1 MRIIVPFPAGGA
13 TDIVARALAERM
25 SATWRQPVIVEDIA
39 GATGAIGTAQAA
51 RAPRDGYTLIAG
63 VGTTTA
69 ILKALKPNLA
79 FDPINDFA
87 PISLIA
93 SFPNVLVV
101 RGDFPAGNV
110 KELIEVVKANPGKF
124 TYASSGYGGS
134 LHLAAELF
142 KLTTKT
148 DVVHVPY
155 TGSAP
160 AIRRAGRPRRS
171 YFRYHTVDLAE
182 RSERQAQGAEWQ
194 APAHA
199 DGARIGDRGVVA
211 GSMSAL
217 RASWRRNA
225 RAVIAK
231 IADEIKRTRRSCR
244 SRLARRRATSNTPE
258 EFARFF
264 NADYAKWQRVVKD
277 AGSRRSDGSRSP
289 HLSRYLHHAGKLR
302 LLDVRSPQRARP
314 RWWRSRIAGS
324 QPSCPSLIWRLASSI
339 CCLRASGDPTS
350 AARGR
355 REHHNFRRHRLS
367 GANVPRA
374 HCRIR
379 ENRCRPS
386 SR

>member
-1 MRIIVPFPAGGA
+1 MTTRRLACFAALLLCATNPVQALAQAGATTFPERTVRIIVPFPAGGA

-25 SATWRQPVIVEDIA
+25 SATWKQPVIVENIA

-87 PISLIA
+87 PISLIT

-110 KELIEVVKANPGKF
+110 KELIDVVKANPGKF

-148 DVVHVPY
+148 DIVHVPY

-160 AIRRAGRPRRS
+160 AITALLGG
-171 YFRYHTVDLAE
+171 HVDLIFDTIPSIWPSVQSGKLKALGVASLQRTPTAPEIPAIAE
-182 RSERQAQGAEWQ
+182 TLPGFDVGSWEGIL
-194 APAHA
+194 APAGTPA
-199 DGARIGDRGVVA
+199 PVVARIV
-211 GSMSAL
+211 
-217 RASWRRNA
+217 
-225 RAVIAK
+225 
-231 IADEIKRTRRSCR
+231 DEIKRVAAEPSFVQ
-244 SRLARRRATSNTPE
+244 SLLKLGALATSNTPE
-258 EFARFF
+258 EFAAFI

-277 AGSRRSDGSRSP
+277 AGI
-289 HLSRYLHHAGKLR
+289 K
-302 LLDVRSPQRARP
+302 
-314 RWWRSRIAGS
+314 
-324 QPSCPSLIWRLASSI
+324 
-339 CCLRASGDPTS
+339 T
-350 AARGR
+350 
-355 REHHNFRRHRLS
+355 E
-367 GANVPRA
+367 
-374 HCRIR
+374 
-379 ENRCRPS
+379 
-386 SR
+386 

>member
-1 MRIIVPFPAGGA
+1 MTSPRLWSIDLISGTCTYSTIAGKQRSLGLCKDRSREKNHLIPYCVTDAGVKDAMTTRRLSCFAALLLCAANPVQALAQADATTFPERTVRIIVPFPAGGA

-25 SATWRQPVIVEDIA
+25 SATWKQPVIVENIA

-110 KELIEVVKANPGKF
+110 KELIDVVKANPGKF

-148 DVVHVPY
+148 DIVHVPY

-160 AIRRAGRPRRS
+160 AITALLGG
-171 YFRYHTVDLAE
+171 HVDLIFDTIPSIWPSVQSGKLKALGVASLQRTPTAPEIPAIAE
-182 RSERQAQGAEWQ
+182 TLPGFDVGSWEGIL
-194 APAHA
+194 APAGTPA
-199 DGARIGDRGVVA
+199 PVVARIGD
-211 GSMSAL
+211 
-217 RASWRRNA
+217 
-225 RAVIAK
+225 
-231 IADEIKRTRRSCR
+231 EIKRVAAEPSFVQ
-244 SRLARRRATSNTPE
+244 SLLKLGALATSNTPE
-258 EFARFF
+258 EFAAFI

-277 AGSRRSDGSRSP
+277 AGI
-289 HLSRYLHHAGKLR
+289 K
-302 LLDVRSPQRARP
+302 
-314 RWWRSRIAGS
+314 
-324 QPSCPSLIWRLASSI
+324 
-339 CCLRASGDPTS
+339 T
-350 AARGR
+350 
-355 REHHNFRRHRLS
+355 E
-367 GANVPRA
+367 
-374 HCRIR
+374 
-379 ENRCRPS
+379 
-386 SR
+386 

>member
-1 MRIIVPFPAGGA
+1 MTTRRLACFAALLLCATNSVQALARAGTTTFPERTVRIIVPFPAGGA

-25 SATWRQPVIVEDIA
+25 SATWKQPVIVENIA

-87 PISLIA
+87 PISLIT

-110 KELIEVVKANPGKF
+110 KELIDVVKANPGKF

-148 DVVHVPY
+148 DIVHVPY

-160 AIRRAGRPRRS
+160 AITALLGG
-171 YFRYHTVDLAE
+171 HVDLIFDTIPSIWPSVQSGKLKALGVASLQRTPTAPEIPAIAE
-182 RSERQAQGAEWQ
+182 TLPGFDVGSWEGIL
-194 APAHA
+194 APAGTPA
-199 DGARIGDRGVVA
+199 PVVARIV
-211 GSMSAL
+211 
-217 RASWRRNA
+217 
-225 RAVIAK
+225 
-231 IADEIKRTRRSCR
+231 DEIKRVAAEPSFVQ
-244 SRLARRRATSNTPE
+244 SLLKLGALATSNTPE
-258 EFARFF
+258 EFAAFI

-277 AGSRRSDGSRSP
+277 AGI
-289 HLSRYLHHAGKLR
+289 K
-302 LLDVRSPQRARP
+302 
-314 RWWRSRIAGS
+314 
-324 QPSCPSLIWRLASSI
+324 
-339 CCLRASGDPTS
+339 T
-350 AARGR
+350 
-355 REHHNFRRHRLS
+355 E
-367 GANVPRA
+367 
-374 HCRIR
+374 
-379 ENRCRPS
+379 
-386 SR
+386 